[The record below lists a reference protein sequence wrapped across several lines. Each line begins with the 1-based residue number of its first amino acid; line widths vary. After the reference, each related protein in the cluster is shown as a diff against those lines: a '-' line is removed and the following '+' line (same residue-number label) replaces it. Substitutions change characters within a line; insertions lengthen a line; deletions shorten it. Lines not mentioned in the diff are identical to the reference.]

1 MAKQSLN
8 IGTTADDGT
17 GTTIRAGGD
26 LINDNFNEIY
36 SKLGDGTT
44 LHDLTFPNATD
55 TVVGRDTTD
64 TLTNKTISGG
74 SNTIS
79 NIGNSSLTNSA
90 ITINGSSVSLG
101 GSTTISTNLTIV
113 DDSSTSATITSGS
126 DTLSVLG
133 GSNLSSTISGDT
145 LTIALNSS
153 VTGLTSL
160 QTETL
165 TNASGNLLVDSA
177 TYITEFRGDGSSTR
191 GQIQLNCEVNTHGQK
206 IVPQPHSEG
215 VTNTLTLPAGADQEL
230 VGTID
235 TQTLTNKTI
244 DASNNTLSNIGNSS
258 LSNSTITIAD
268 DSSTTTTIGLGETLK
283 IAGSGITTSISG
295 DTITL
300 TGATLSYSKGTA
312 IGDGSTTA
320 FTINSGRAV
329 DDILVYVNGICLVPT
344 DDYTISGT
352 TLTFATAPAASAEI
366 TFRYL
371 PI

>member
-1 MAKQSLN
+1 MAKQIIN
-8 IGTTADDGT
+8 IGSTADDGT
-17 GTTIRAGGD
+17 GSTIRAGGD

-36 SKLGDGTT
+36 TELGDGST
-44 LHDLTFPNATD
+44 LSIASKTQ
-55 TVVGRDTTD
+55 
-64 TLTNKTISGG
+64 TLTNKTLDG
-74 SNTIS
+74 SNNTFSNIPGSALTNATFTLVDESSTEATIS
-79 NIGNSSLTNSA
+79 LGERMG
-90 ITINGSSVSLG
+90 ITG
-101 GSTTISTNLTIV
+101 GTNLTTAITGDNINV
-113 DDSSTSATITSGS
+113 TLNTTI
-126 DTLSVLG
+126 
-133 GSNLSSTISGDT
+133 
-145 LTIALNSS
+145 
-153 VTGLTSL
+153 TGLTSL

-235 TQTLTNKTI
+235 TQTLTNKTL
-244 DASNNTLSNIGNSS
+244 DGSNNTLSNIGNSS

-320 FTINSGRAV
+320 FTINSGRTV

-371 PI
+371 PV